1 MATDTLEKIRL
12 TTLRILIDEEWTSG
26 EDLCEWVVLGEQ
38 PRGDQ
43 RNALRRG
50 RNTLADLPQ
59 CTETEV
65 VISASMLNFI
75 QVTLPVGNRQKVLGA
90 LPFLVEDSIISPP
103 EDIHAVI
110 AAQSGNEATVA
121 VIQKE
126 CVKRILECL
135 AHAGI
140 QAKRMF
146 PELLLPELQQGSW
159 ALVFRGQDG
168 FVRTGLAQGFSLSQA
183 DTEDATPPLALR
195 LALSLAIAQTS
206 ETASASEFGR
216 PNELFVY
223 GDLPAQAAT
232 WQEQLGIPMVRALQQ
247 EWLIEN
253 ITPAFNLLQG
263 EFQPASGIG
272 RKLVAFR
279 PAAIVALCLLTLHF
293 GFSVLDYGVKSRKNR
308 QIEQDMVSLF
318 KASFPQATVV
328 VDAQLQMQRNL
339 DELKHTAGESG
350 NADFLPLLS
359 AVTAKVGAISND
371 KLLGISYQGGKLT
384 LHLLMPDMAQA
395 QALRQKLTRSGMS
408 AVIENAH
415 PVGQAQELLLIV
427 GMGAV

>member
-1 MATDTLEKIRL
+1 
-12 TTLRILIDEEWTSG
+12 
-26 EDLCEWVVLGEQ
+26 
-38 PRGDQ
+38 
-43 RNALRRG
+43 
-50 RNTLADLPQ
+50 
-59 CTETEV
+59 
-65 VISASMLNFI
+65 
-75 QVTLPVGNRQKVLGA
+75 
-90 LPFLVEDSIISPP
+90 
-103 EDIHAVI
+103 
-110 AAQSGNEATVA
+110 
-121 VIQKE
+121 
-126 CVKRILECL
+126 
-135 AHAGI
+135 
-140 QAKRMF
+140 
-146 PELLLPELQQGSW
+146 
-159 ALVFRGQDG
+159 
-168 FVRTGLAQGFSLSQA
+168 
-183 DTEDATPPLALR
+183 
-195 LALSLAIAQTS
+195 
-206 ETASASEFGR
+206 
-216 PNELFVY
+216 
-223 GDLPAQAAT
+223 
-232 WQEQLGIPMVRALQQ
+232 MVRALQQ

-272 RKLVAFR
+272 RKLAAFR
-279 PAAIVALCLLTLHF
+279 PAAIAALCLLTLHF

-395 QALRQKLTRSGMS
+395 QALRQKLTTSGMS